1 ARYYIDKQKN
11 KGDYNII
18 TGGFDATDFAVGMR
32 KSDKELQTKI
42 NEAFE
47 KLYKEGKMQ
56 AISKKWF
63 GDDEIAKQ

>member
-11 KGDYNII
+11 KDDYNII

-56 AISKKWF
+56 EISKKWF

>member
-1 ARYYIDKQKN
+1 
-11 KGDYNII
+11 
-18 TGGFDATDFAVGMR
+18 TDFAVGMR
-32 KSDKELQTKI
+32 KSDKELQKKI

-56 AISKKWF
+56 EISKKWF

>member
-1 ARYYIDKQKN
+1 
-11 KGDYNII
+11 
-18 TGGFDATDFAVGMR
+18 MR

-56 AISKKWF
+56 EISKNGSVMTKSLSNSAIDSRF
-63 GDDEIAKQ
+63 KFLYNLNYKCRSRISDRARQKG

>member
-1 ARYYIDKQKN
+1 
-11 KGDYNII
+11 II

-56 AISKKWF
+56 EISKKWF